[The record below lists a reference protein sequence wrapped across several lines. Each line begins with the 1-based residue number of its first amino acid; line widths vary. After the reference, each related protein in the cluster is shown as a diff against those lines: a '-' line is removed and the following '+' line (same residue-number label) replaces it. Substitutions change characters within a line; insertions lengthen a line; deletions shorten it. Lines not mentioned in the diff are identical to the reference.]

1 LNAATFTK
9 EFTST
14 KIKTPTKA
22 AAPNA
27 TNSLKREWD
36 LAEPA
41 LVCLGRDK
49 VKLVVQRVLSSSV
62 TINSKQAAKIGQG
75 LTILIG
81 IEKGDAEEQAIFL
94 VDKIANLRI
103 FADENGKMNK
113 SCLDINGEILAV
125 SQFTLAG
132 DCSKGRR
139 PGFDNAAPPKEAEF
153 LYNFFIDRLQQ
164 TGIKVQTG
172 VFAADMLVDI
182 QNDGPVTFLLEK

>member
-1 LNAATFTK
+1 MFTK
-9 EFTST
+9 EFTSI
-14 KIKTPTKA
+14 KIKLPTKA
-22 AAPNA
+22 AVLDA
-27 TNSLKREWD
+27 TKWLKRVWD
-36 LAEPA
+36 QVAPV

-62 TINSKQAAKIGQG
+62 SIKDEQIAKIGQG
-75 LTILIG
+75 LTVLIG
-81 IEKGDAEEQAIFL
+81 IEKGDAEEKAIFL

-139 PGFDNAAPPKEAEF
+139 PGFDNAAPPKEAES
-153 LYNFFIDRLQQ
+153 LYNFFVDRLRQ
-164 TGIKVQTG
+164 TGVKVQTG
-172 VFAADMLVDI
+172 IFAADMLVDI

>member
-1 LNAATFTK
+1 M
-9 EFTST
+9 
-14 KIKTPTKA
+14 KA
-22 AAPNA
+22 AALSA
-27 TNSLKREWD
+27 TKWLKREWD
-36 LAEPA
+36 PAEPV
-41 LVCLGRDK
+41 LVCLGHDK

-62 TINSKQAAKIGQG
+62 TINKKQVAKIGQG
-75 LTILIG
+75 LTVLIG
-81 IEKGDAEEQAIFL
+81 IEKGDAEEQVIFL

-103 FADENGKMNK
+103 FADENVKMNK
-113 SCLDINGEILAV
+113 SCLDINGEILAI

-139 PGFDNAAPPKEAEF
+139 PGFDKAAPPKEAEF
-153 LYNFFIDRLQQ
+153 LYNFFVERLKQ

>member
-1 LNAATFTK
+1 LNAVTFTK
-9 EFTST
+9 EFTSI
-14 KIKTPTKA
+14 KIKLPTKA
-22 AAPNA
+22 AALGA
-27 TNSLKREWD
+27 TKWLKREWV

-41 LVCLGRDK
+41 LECLGRDK

-62 TINSKQAAKIGQG
+62 SINSKQVAKIGQG
-75 LTILIG
+75 LTVLIG
-81 IEKGDAEEQAIFL
+81 IEKDDTEEQATFL
-94 VDKIANLRI
+94 VEKIANLRI
-103 FADENGKMNK
+103 FADEDGKMNK

-139 PGFDNAAPPKEAEF
+139 PGFDNAAPPKKAEF
-153 LYNFFIDRLQQ
+153 LYNFFVDRLQQ
-164 TGIKVQTG
+164 TGIKIQTG